1 MIVYVRLMLFLSFI
15 LGLALYLGGLASA
28 GSAAAPP
35 VGGWQTYT
43 NTNCVYDLA
52 LAGDYVWAATCGGV
66 VRWSRVDGSYVTYTT
81 ANGLPH
87 NNIGAIGLDGQGQP
101 WVAPKRA
108 GLLSHFDGERWITYT
123 PADGL
128 PGGSIEVLA
137 IDEAGQLWLAGGAGE
152 ISRVDLPAGSSPDF
166 SSRTRLATLDN
177 SIYALASDP
186 SGRIWA
192 GTYEGGLVLI
202 DGQNRTYYTSANG
215 LADDFVNDIA
225 IDAKGQVW
233 VATGKGL
240 SLFDGQNWTTY
251 TVEQGLVD
259 NYVQAL
265 LIDNSDRLWVGTSGG
280 LSVFDGVSWASYT
293 TAEGLAG
300 NDISALRLS
309 DDGHLW
315 AGGSGGLNEFD
326 GQNWRAYI
334 TDNGLG
340 NLGRA
345 SAIAFDPAGRVWFGS
360 SLAEVSV
367 FDGQRLTVY
376 TNPSRPQSGGV
387 RALVIDQEGQLWLG
401 AEQGLGRFDGQSW
414 TIYTAADGLA
424 SDQVNALAVDGA
436 GQLWIGTNQG
446 LTRFDGHNWQ
456 NYAVDDLKKDYIK
469 ALLVDPAGQIWAG
482 TSGGLR
488 RFDGQSWSDF
498 TTADGLVGD
507 DVQALAA
514 DGTGQIWVGTTA
526 GLSRFDGQSW
536 TSYTTANGLADNGVK
551 AIAVDGAGR
560 VWVATW
566 GGGVSRF
573 DGQSWTTY
581 TVADG
586 LAYDFVN
593 TVAVDPAGQV
603 WVGTDFG
610 VNRRPA
616 ARGEPATG
624 DIQFTDQLAAELLA
638 QGYITQTQEFRQNVL
653 TYRAMVYQPANFM
666 ESTAATNYLLI
677 YKLQGDQSTLLYEL
691 REEQRLEIFDDEGQP
706 APLPGWLDM
715 NGDGLMEL
723 PYRTIN
729 GGNCWG
735 CSQLRVLQ
743 HRGDDSFTYL
753 TEATPPQDRL
763 GGNFV
768 LQSLIDVNDDGV
780 LEWQVLDARWEF
792 AFGLCHACSPAA
804 FRLYAWDGSSY
815 HNASAEFPEYYQP
828 ILAEGLAAVEQ
839 LAGGDAAW
847 SGAELGQLIS
857 LLLNYENAGRGQE
870 GWAIFE
876 QYSDP
881 ALYEG
886 QAGEAEL
893 HALVEAREY
902 FRTWYEPA
910 PASATDYNLSLPEPS
925 FYLGQAGYIHV
936 IGSVANNAPEPLQVV
951 LIAGLY
957 DAGGAVLDV
966 ASGPLPFSVIEPGQ
980 TLPYD
985 LSGFNLIDNIDS
997 QTSRAAQA
1005 RVRVAWASPHPAR
1018 VILLETRPSP
1028 PEQAG
1033 LIWRFEGEV
1042 INNTEEPLEGAAS
1055 VVIAIYD
1062 DQNRLAAVGDG
1073 VVYGRENT
1081 RINPQEVIPYRISID
1096 LPPTLNP
1103 ATMTVQIYAQGLALF

>member
-1 MIVYVRLMLFLSFI
+1 MYVRLILFLSFT
-15 LGLALYLGGLASA
+15 LGPAFYLGGLVGAA

-43 NTNCVYDLA
+43 DTNCVYDLA

-87 NNIGAIGLDGQGQP
+87 NNIGGIVLDGQGRP
-101 WVAPKRA
+101 WVAPNRA
-108 GLLSHFDGERWITYT
+108 GLLSHFDGENWITYT
-123 PADGL
+123 TADGL
-128 PGGSIEVLA
+128 PGGGMNVLA
-137 IDEAGQLWLAGGAGE
+137 IDEANQLWLAGGAGE
-152 ISRVDLPAGSSPDF
+152 ISQVDLTTGSSPDF

-177 SIYALASDP
+177 SIYALARDA

-202 DGQNRTYYTSANG
+202 DGQSRTYYTSANG
-215 LADDFVNDIA
+215 LAGDFVDDIA
-225 IDAKGQVW
+225 LDDNGRVW
-233 VATGKGL
+233 VATDKGL
-240 SLFDGQNWTTY
+240 SLFDGQNWMTY
-251 TVEQGLVD
+251 TVEHGLID
-259 NYVQAL
+259 NDVQAL
-265 LIDNSDRLWVGTSGG
+265 VIDGGGRVWAGTGGG
-280 LSVFDGVSWASYT
+280 LSLFDGSGWTSYT

-300 NDISALRLS
+300 NDIYTLRLS

-315 AGGSGGLNEFD
+315 AGGRGGLSEFD
-326 GQNWRAYI
+326 GQTWRVYR

-340 NLGRA
+340 NLRQA
-345 SAIAFDPAGRVWFGS
+345 SAIAFDLAGRTWFAHS
-360 SLAEVSV
+360 FAEVSV
-367 FDGQRLTVY
+367 FDGQSLTVY
-376 TNPSRPQSGGV
+376 TNPGRPQAGKV
-387 RALVIDQEGQLWLG
+387 RTMVIDRQGQVWLG
-401 AEQGLGRFDGQSW
+401 AEQGLSRFDGQSW
-414 TIYTAADGLA
+414 MVYTAADGLA
-424 SDQVNALAVDGA
+424 SDQVNALAIDGA
-436 GQLWIGTNQG
+436 GQLWIGTFQG
-446 LTRFDGHNWQ
+446 LTRFDGQNWQ
-456 NYAVDDLKKDYIK
+456 SYVVDDLKKDHIK

-498 TTADGLVGD
+498 TTANGLVGD
-507 DVQALAA
+507 DVQALAV
-514 DGTGQIWVGTTA
+514 DGIGQIWVGTTA

-536 TSYTTANGLADNGVK
+536 TSYTTANGLADNGVE

-573 DGQSWTTY
+573 DGQSWTNY

-593 TVAVDPAGQV
+593 TVAVDPTGQV

-616 ARGEPATG
+616 ARGEPAAG
-624 DIQFTDQLAAELLA
+624 GAQFTDQLAAELLA
-638 QGYITQTQEFRQNVL
+638 QGYITQTQEFRQNAL
-653 TYRAMVYQPANFM
+653 TYRAIVYQPANFM
-666 ESTAATNYLLI
+666 ESTAATNYLVI
-677 YKLQGDQSTLLYEL
+677 YKLQDDQAALLYEL

-743 HRGDDSFTYL
+743 HRADDSFAYL
-753 TEATPPQDRL
+753 TESTPPQDRL

-768 LQSLIDVNDDGV
+768 LQGLIDVNNDGV

-815 HNASAEFPEYYQP
+815 RHASAQFPAYYQP
-828 ILAEGLAAVEQ
+828 ILAEGLAEVER
-839 LAGGDAAW
+839 LAESEATW
-847 SGAELGQLIS
+847 SGSELGQLIS

-870 GWAIFE
+870 GWTIFE

-886 QAGEAEL
+886 QAGQAEL
-893 HALVEAREY
+893 QALIEAREY

-910 PASATDYNLSLPEPS
+910 PATGYNLSLPEPS

-936 IGSVANNAPEPLQVV
+936 IGSVANNTPEPLQVV
-951 LIAGLY
+951 LVAGLY
-957 DAGGAVLDV
+957 GAGGAVLDV

-985 LSGFNLIDNIDS
+985 LSGFKLIDNIDS
-997 QTSRAAQA
+997 QTGQVVQA

-1018 VILLETRPSP
+1018 VILLETRPAP

-1042 INNTEEPLEGAAS
+1042 VNNTEGPLEGAAN
-1055 VVIAIYD
+1055 VVIAVYD
-1062 DQNRLAAVGDG
+1062 DQHRLAAVGDD
-1073 VVYGRENT
+1073 VVYGRETT
-1081 RINPQEVIPYRISID
+1081 RINPQEVIPYRITID